1 MKITITLKYLRITI
15 SSIKKAAPAETKS
28 GRAVKA

>member
-1 MKITITLKYLRITI
+1 MKIMVELKRIRITI

-28 GRAVKA
+28 GKTAVK